1 VIEDRHALTETA
13 ESGPEVRGGESHQR
27 QRRATVRKRIW
38 SALFVFEVAE
48 RTCMSMMYAVAAP
61 CKTPTGFKKSD
72 ERSRPS

>member
-1 VIEDRHALTETA
+1 MVEDRHALTETA
-13 ESGPEVRGGESHQR
+13 ESGPEVGGGESHER
-27 QRRATVRKRIW
+27 QRGATVRKGYGQRY
-38 SALFVFEVAE
+38 LFEVAE